1 MLARVCHDASV
12 KSHYR
17 STANVVCLRPPCQWP
32 ALPSRTVPP
41 KARPCRDRACLPPRA
56 DYPDR
61 PGLLHDDLFALNVS
75 APHPVATL
83 LVVGPDDVR
92 DVGVGNQRY
101 DTVAPSLNGVA
112 SEVDGGHSRSSSGPR
127 FRLRAVPS
135 PSAVQAIHPGRLY
148 GHPEARLGEPRKV
161 TSSGNVTRPCPTLAT
176 R

>member
-17 STANVVCLRPPCQWP
+17 STANVVCLWPPCQWS
-32 ALPSRTVPP
+32 ALPSRTVLP
-41 KARPCRDRACLPPRA
+41 KARHCRDRACLPPRA

-75 APHPVATL
+75 APYPVAAL

-101 DTVAPSLNGVA
+101 DALAPSLNGVA

-127 FRLRAVPS
+127 FRLRRPRA
-135 PSAVQAIHPGRLY
+135 PSAVQALHPGRLY
-148 GHPEARLGEPRKV
+148 GHPEARLGRAAESHIV
-161 TSSGNVTRPCPTLAT
+161 W
-176 R
+176 